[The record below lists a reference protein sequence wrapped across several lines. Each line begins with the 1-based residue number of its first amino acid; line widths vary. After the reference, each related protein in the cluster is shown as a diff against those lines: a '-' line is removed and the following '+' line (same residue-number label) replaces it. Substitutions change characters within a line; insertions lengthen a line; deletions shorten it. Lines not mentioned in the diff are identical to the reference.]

1 MSGAA
6 MITKGWRLVAKGDW
20 DTLITDYK
28 DEAILV
34 MPGQNDVIDGASAIH
49 AALTNLGAAVP
60 PGFEV
65 TGVREIGDGD
75 EVVSV
80 VDWKCDKI
88 PDGTQSTVLFLM
100 ADGKIYEER
109 WFVDTEQWKAA
120 FCVR

>member
-6 MITKGWRLVAKGDW
+6 MITKGWGLVAKGDW

-88 PDGTQSTVLFLM
+88 PDGTQSTVLFRM

-120 FCVR
+120 F

>member
-1 MSGAA
+1 
-6 MITKGWRLVAKGDW
+6 MIEKGWELVAKGDW

-49 AALTNLGAAVP
+49 VALTNFGSVVP
-60 PGFEV
+60 PGFAV
-65 TGVREIGDGD
+65 TGVRQIGDGD

-88 PDGTQSTVLFLM
+88 PNGTQSTVLFRI

-109 WFVDTEQWKAA
+109 WFMDTEQWKTA
-120 FCVR
+120 F

>member
-88 PDGTQSTVLFLM
+88 PDGTQSTVLFRM

-120 FCVR
+120 Y